1 MPPKKVGKDFQWTD
15 DETELLLTVTHDYK
29 IAKVAEGTDWESV
42 KSKYTDIL
50 ELMRN
55 ELPASAE
62 EMSNLLKDYPHTKE
76 QVTKQILTTKL
87 KAVRL
92 KFRQAVD
99 SGRRSGHG
107 RVVMLYYEMCE
118 RIWGGSPATEQIE
131 TGLESTDVG
140 EAYVPPTESVAD
152 REEPSGDEGEL
163 DDGEGGSARE
173 PNEQAAVGRR
183 RELLNDKLKN
193 FRQEKLKRKLPVDAQ
208 LLECAKEELQ
218 VKKRLV
224 EQMYAVDKDYNEN
237 MTKLSSNMEKLTNSI
252 ADGFSLLRNLL
263 TPQPQPMYPP
273 YPPSMYSGNAHSLG
287 DIHQQRPSSSY

>member
-1 MPPKKVGKDFQWTD
+1 
-15 DETELLLTVTHDYK
+15 
-29 IAKVAEGTDWESV
+29 
-42 KSKYTDIL
+42 
-50 ELMRN
+50 
-55 ELPASAE
+55 
-62 EMSNLLKDYPHTKE
+62 
-76 QVTKQILTTKL
+76 
-87 KAVRL
+87 
-92 KFRQAVD
+92 
-99 SGRRSGHG
+99 
-107 RVVMLYYEMCE
+107 
-118 RIWGGSPATEQIE
+118 
-131 TGLESTDVG
+131 
-140 EAYVPPTESVAD
+140 VAD
-152 REEPSGDEGEL
+152 REELSGDEGEL